1 MKIKKQKRTESC
13 ISRVKLFKAKYIDGL
28 TTSAMARL
36 FHTQNYQLERLA
48 KHWGIDNVAPGS
60 DMFNE
65 LEQMCNKSC

>member
-1 MKIKKQKRTESC
+1 
-13 ISRVKLFKAKYIDGL
+13 
-28 TTSAMARL
+28 MARL